1 MLVHGQASV
10 QELFSPLTCGGALL
24 LAVPG
29 GEKDTQYMARL
40 CQAQRVS
47 CIVLVP
53 SALEVL
59 LQARGRLINLIYV
72 LSAVTMT
79 SLSLTLM
86 MKAVGVF
93 DARV

>member
-10 QELFSPLTCGGALL
+10 QELFSPLTCGGTLL

-40 CQAQRVS
+40 CLTQRVS

-59 LQARGRLINLIYV
+59 LQARGQLGHRKKLLRLILLIFTTNL
-72 LSAVTMT
+72 L
-79 SLSLTLM
+79 L
-86 MKAVGVF
+86 
-93 DARV
+93 

>member
-1 MLVHGQASV
+1 M
-10 QELFSPLTCGGALL
+10 QELFSPLTCGATLL

-40 CQAQRVS
+40 CLTQRVS

-59 LQARGRLINLIYV
+59 LQARGGLFDLKQASCAETC
-72 LSAVTMT
+72 LLHSG
-79 SLSLTLM
+79 LQSLTVL
-86 MKAVGVF
+86 
-93 DARV
+93 